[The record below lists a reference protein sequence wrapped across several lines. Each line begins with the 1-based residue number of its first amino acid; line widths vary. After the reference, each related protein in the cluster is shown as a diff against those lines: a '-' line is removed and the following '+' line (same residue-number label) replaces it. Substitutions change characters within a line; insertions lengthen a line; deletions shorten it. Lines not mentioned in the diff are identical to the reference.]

1 MRTKIYSGTFIIMQ
15 YQARKDL
22 LTDKIILVTGA
33 GDGIGKAAAKSFA
46 AHGATVVLLGR
57 TTQKLEMVY
66 DEILAAGSTEA
77 AIYPMNLEGASPKDF
92 NDLANT
98 LDEQFGALHGLLH
111 NAAFLGSTTPIE
123 QYDTELWYKVMQ
135 VNLNAPFLMTQA
147 LLPLLSKTVDASI
160 VFTVDDQ
167 STAYWGAYGVS
178 KAATLSFMKIL
189 SDEKDSE
196 NILKVNA
203 INPGIVKT
211 ALRMKA
217 FPGEDPGK
225 LAKPDE
231 IMAPYLYLMG
241 EDSKGKTGEVFLAQE

>member
-1 MRTKIYSGTFIIMQ
+1 MQ
-15 YQARKDL
+15 YQASKDL
-22 LTDKIILVTGA
+22 LKDKIILVTGA

-57 TTQKLEMVY
+57 TTHKLEQVY

-77 AIYPMNLEGASPKDF
+77 AIYPMNLEGAAPKDF
-92 NDLANT
+92 QDLADT
-98 LDEQFGALHGLLH
+98 LQEQFGALHGLLH

-147 LLPLLSKTVDASI
+147 LLPLMNKTADASI

-167 STAYWGAYGVS
+167 CSAYWGAYGVS
-178 KAATLSFMKIL
+178 KAAIISFMKIL
-189 SDEKDSE
+189 SDEKDTE
-196 NILKVNA
+196 AFLKVNA
-203 INPGIVKT
+203 ISPGIVRS

-217 FPGEDPGK
+217 FPGEDPNQ
-225 LAKPDE
+225 LTKPDD
-231 IMAPYLYLMG
+231 IMDTYLYLMG
-241 EDSKGKTGEVFLAQE
+241 TDSKGETGKIFLAQE